1 MENSLTDSL
10 TDSLKNFTFLE
21 NKNFSET
28 EKYVLEKLRNSLLN
42 DEKIY
47 KKSWI
52 DSINSNAFTNKNYS
66 FLNSI
71 YLSIIS
77 DERNY
82 NSDKWLTFSQMKEL
96 NKSIKDEEQ
105 IKLKKGSKGAK
116 VIFTSI
122 YDKTEKK
129 NLTEED
135 FNKIPRENL
144 EEKIKN
150 RDIYFFKKDATVF
163 NLDCFD
169 NIPDSFKLSKK
180 KIDIDYD
187 LINSLSEKMNLTVD
201 FRNQDKAYYSIEND
215 SIVLPSE
222 KQFFDESLFKSTF
235 FHELSHATGHEKRL
249 NRDIKNS
256 FGSKG
261 YALEEIT
268 AELSS
273 AFLSK
278 KFDFINEDTINSN
291 ADYINSWAKILLEE
305 PEKILDAFKNADKS
319 YKYISNVYEK
329 SLVKE
334 KDILKEK
341 TIYEYF
347 NVKDKFELYNL
358 LKKDD
363 KNVKELKDFI
373 EFSKKNI
380 NRNLI
385 SINDNNAFVKY
396 TLEEFLPNKN
406 EICLIGTDTR
416 LNILSRIKIDLS
428 NNKKFD
434 MKKVFKEL
442 NSKSL
447 SNVFIAYN
455 SIENTNFMELMA
467 TNLKEKFNNIDCRC
481 NDLIRINNKYVVNE
495 LYKCIDLIK
504 IEDGFDKTYENYV
517 EKSKEKEPIKKE
529 NQEFFKDLTALK
541 FYDKFMN
548 FYLENESLGLNYFLN
563 EDKILTNLRLP
574 YQDLGYEKM
583 GLIALDKNFNI
594 SSIKE
599 YSSGDYNQANVPI
612 NRIIKDIFND
622 ENISYIMYH
631 NHPSGYLVP
640 STEDLKV
647 SEHLLD
653 ALDVFDKK
661 LIDSVIVSDEGFL
674 KIKDVIL
681 ETNYKNSLEKN
692 LKDLK
697 IEEHIKIKNI
707 DELKN
712 FKDFERIEKLDL
724 KNNSLE
730 DIKGLINFK
739 NLKEIN
745 LENNPIKT
753 LNNFEVIKSLEE
765 KGIKFN
771 LDFEQKNR
779 LNFIKKEKNII
790 KTPKSKVKSLER

>member
-1 MENSLTDSL
+1 MENSLA
-10 TDSLKNFTFLE
+10 DSLKNFAFLE
-21 NKNFSET
+21 NKTFSEA
-28 EKYVLEKLRNSLLN
+28 EKYVLEKLKNSLLS
-42 DEKIY
+42 DKKIY
-47 KKSWI
+47 KKSWV
-52 DSINSNAFTNKNYS
+52 DSINSNAFTNKEYS

-71 YLSIIS
+71 YLSMIS

-96 NKSIKDEEQ
+96 NKSIKDEEK

-122 YDKTEKK
+122 YDREEKK
-129 NLTEED
+129 NLTEDD
-135 FNKIPRENL
+135 FNKIPREIL
-144 EEKIKN
+144 EEKIRN
-150 RDIYFFKKDATVF
+150 GDIYFFKKDATVF

-169 NIPDSFKLSKK
+169 NIPDSFKLFNK
-180 KIDIDYD
+180 KIDIDYN

-201 FRNQDKAYYSIEND
+201 FRNQNKAYYSIEND
-215 SIVLPSE
+215 TIVLPSE
-222 KQFFDESLFKSTF
+222 KQFFDENLFKSTF
-235 FHELSHATGHEKRL
+235 FHELSHSTGHEKRL

-256 FGSKG
+256 FGSKE

-291 ADYINSWAKILLEE
+291 AEYINSWAKTLLEE
-305 PEKILDAFKNADKS
+305 PQKILEAFKNADKS
-319 YKYISNVYEK
+319 YKYISNIYNK
-329 SLVKE
+329 NLVKE
-334 KDILKEK
+334 KDIFKYK

-358 LKKDD
+358 LKSNDPS
-363 KNVKELKDFI
+363 VKELKNFI
-373 EFSKKNI
+373 EFSKKKVEK
-380 NRNLI
+380 NLI
-385 SINDNNAFVKY
+385 TIDAPKKFVNY
-396 TLEEFLPNKN
+396 IFDEFLPNKN
-406 EICLIGTDTR
+406 EICILGVDTR
-416 LNILSRIKIDLS
+416 LNIISRTKVNLNKNKKID
-428 NNKKFD
+428 
-434 MKKVFKEL
+434 MKEVFKEL

-447 SNVFIAYN
+447 SNVLIAYN
-455 SIENTNFMELMA
+455 SIENANFMDLMA

-481 NDLIRINNKYVVNE
+481 K
-495 LYKCIDLIK
+495 DLIK
-504 IEDGFDKTYENYV
+504 INNEYVINKMYSENEIKIENGFDKAYEKFLKNI
-517 EKSKEKEPIKKE
+517 KEKEQLKKE

-541 FYDKFMN
+541 FYDEFMN

-574 YQDLGYEKM
+574 YQYLGYEKV
-583 GLIALDKNFNI
+583 GLIALDKDYNI

-599 YSSGDYNQANVPI
+599 YSSGDYNYSPVPI

-622 ENISYIMYH
+622 ENTSYIMYH

-640 STEDLKV
+640 SQEDLKM

-661 LIDSVIVSDEGFL
+661 LIDSVIVSEKGFS
-674 KIKDVIL
+674 KIKDVSLGI
-681 ETNYKNSLEKN
+681 NYKNSLEKN

-697 IEEHIKIKNI
+697 ISENIEIKNL

-730 DIKGLINFK
+730 DIKGLIDFK

-745 LENNPIKT
+745 LENNPIKV
-753 LNNFEVIKSLEE
+753 LKNFEVIKSLEE

-779 LNFIKKEKNII
+779 LNFIKKERIKDI
-790 KTPKSKVKSLER
+790 KTKKKDKFLER